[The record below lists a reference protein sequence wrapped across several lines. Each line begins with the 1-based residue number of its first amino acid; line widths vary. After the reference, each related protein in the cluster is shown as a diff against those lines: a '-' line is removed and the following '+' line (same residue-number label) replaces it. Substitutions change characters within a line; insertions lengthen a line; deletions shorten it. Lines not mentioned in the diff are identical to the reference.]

1 MAAKKALITG
11 ITGQDGSY
19 LAELLVAKGYSV
31 HGLVRRV
38 SQEDGSRM
46 RNLESLLADNRIT
59 LHSADLSDRGAI
71 RRIFEEVAPDE
82 FYHLAGQS
90 HVGLSFEIPESTFME
105 VAGATL
111 SLLEICRDLDSPPRF
126 YHAGSSEIFGD
137 PDDLPQTERTAFR
150 PTSPYGC
157 AKACSVNLCKVYRD
171 AYGLFIASGIAY
183 NHESIRRSGN
193 FVTKKIAGS
202 VARIASG
209 ESTVLELGNLN
220 TSRDWGY
227 APDFVEGMWR
237 VLQQPNADEFIFAT
251 GELTNLRDFVRAAFD
266 AAGIKIEFRG
276 EGAGET
282 GVDASDGRT
291 LLRVNPQ
298 FFRPMDPCNLVGN
311 PTKAGRELGW
321 HPSIKGT
328 ELAKRLVLDEIAAR
342 RLVR

>member
-1 MAAKKALITG
+1 MKALITG

-19 LAELLVAKGYSV
+19 LAELLVSKGYAV

-38 SQEDGSRM
+38 SQDDGSRL
-46 RNLESLLADNRIT
+46 RNLEPLLAQNRVI

-71 RRIFEEVAPDE
+71 RRIFDEVAPDE

-111 SLLEICRDLDSPPRF
+111 SLLEICRDLDQPPRF
-126 YHAGSSEIFGD
+126 FHAGSSEIFGN
-137 PDDLPQTERTAFR
+137 PDDLPQSELTAFR

-157 AKACSVNLCKVYRD
+157 AKACSVNLCKVYRE

-202 VARIASG
+202 VARLAAG
-209 ESTVLELGNLN
+209 ENHILELGNLN
-220 TSRDWGY
+220 TRRDWGY
-227 APDFVEGMWR
+227 APEFVEGMWR
-237 VLQQPNADEFIFAT
+237 MLQQPQADEFVFAT
-251 GELTNLRDFVRAAFD
+251 GELTCLRDFVMAAFE
-266 AAGIKIEFRG
+266 AAEIGIEFRG
-276 EGAGET
+276 EGAGEV
-282 GVDASDGRT
+282 GVDRASGKT

-298 FFRPMDPCNLVGN
+298 FFRPVDPCNLVGD
-311 PTKAGRELGW
+311 PSKAESELGW
-321 HPSIKGT
+321 RPTIKGAA
-328 ELAKRLVLDEIAAR
+328 LARRLVLDEITAR
-342 RLVR
+342 RAN

>member
-1 MAAKKALITG
+1 MKALITG

-38 SQEDGSRM
+38 SQEDGSRL
-46 RNLESLLADNRIT
+46 RNLESLLAQNKIT

-111 SLLEICRDLDSPPRF
+111 SLLEICRDLDAPPRF
-126 YHAGSSEIFGD
+126 YHAGSSEIFGN
-137 PDDLPQTERTAFR
+137 PDELPQNERTAFR

-157 AKACSVNLCKVYRD
+157 AKACSVNLCKVYRE

-193 FVTKKIAGS
+193 FVTKKVAGS
-202 VARIASG
+202 VARIAAG
-209 ESTVLELGNLN
+209 ESHVLELGNLN

-237 VLQQPNADEFIFAT
+237 VLQQEQADEFIFAT
-251 GELTNLRDFVRAAFD
+251 GELTSLRDFVRAAFE
-266 AAGIKIEFRG
+266 AAGIAIEFRG
-276 EGAGET
+276 EGADEA
-282 GVDASDGRT
+282 GVDSVSGRT

-298 FFRPMDPCNLVGN
+298 FFRPVDPCNLVGN
-311 PTKAGRELGW
+311 PEKAGRDLGW
-321 HPSIKGT
+321 QPSIKGA
-328 ELAKRLVLDEIAAR
+328 ELARRLVLDEIAAR
-342 RLVR
+342 RAVL